1 MATKGNDAF
10 HDLVARIGADEL
22 DRRRLMKRG
31 AGLGIAASAIGSLLS
46 VRGSAAQ
53 DATPVAE
60 PQAQPTIVPAA
71 GAVQLEY
78 WELPR
83 GQASFMAQLQDN
95 VTEFNRTHPEIYV
108 TMRELAFA
116 DYTQKILAAVEAGD
130 SPDMSGGGAGFPF
143 VMAAQN
149 QALDITD
156 LYQEWEADGTLADMS
171 PWAYEKWDFGG
182 MHPGITWQFD
192 TRGIFYRKDLFE
204 QADVAVP
211 TTWEEFKAAA
221 AALHK
226 PDEGVMGIAVPG
238 KQGSFDTV
246 QFYMQLLFQAGGS
259 LADEEGNPTF
269 DTPEHLAALEFL
281 KELVE
286 KYAAP
291 GTPSWAF
298 TEVGRAFLQGTA
310 AMAFEGGWFIRDLR
324 QSASDM
330 LENVGL
336 LPPLEGP
343 GGPDRRLVISFANPW
358 MLYAQSEHPEEAKT
372 FLRWMMEPDNL
383 RKLYESEPGAAWPVY
398 RSLLDS
404 PVYQE
409 NELIATMA
417 QHTVENGVDYWYPNT
432 AAAVG
437 IASLG
442 TSIADIIVNPVI
454 SGQRSPQDA
463 LADAQA
469 SLGEMFQRPGA

>member
-1 MATKGNDAF
+1 MVTKGNDAF

-22 DRRRLMKRG
+22 DRRLLMKRG

-60 PQAQPTIVPAA
+60 PQAQPTIAPAA

-83 GQASFMAQLQDN
+83 GQAAFMAQLQDN
-95 VTEFNRTHPEIYV
+95 VTEFNRTHPEIHV
-108 TMRELAFA
+108 TLRELAFA
-116 DYTQKILAAVEAGD
+116 DYTQKILAAAEAGD
-130 SPDMSGGGAGFPF
+130 PPEMSGGGAGFPF
-143 VMAAQN
+143 VMAAQDR
-149 QALDITD
+149 ALDISD
-156 LYQEWEADGTLADMS
+156 LYEEWEADGTLDDMS
-171 PWAYEKWDFGG
+171 PWAYEKWDFQG

-192 TRGIFYRKDLFE
+192 TRGIFYREDLFE

-211 TTWEEFKAAA
+211 TTWEEFRAAA

-226 PDEGVMGIAVPG
+226 PDEGVMGLAVPG
-238 KQGSFDTV
+238 MQGSFDTV

-286 KYAAP
+286 NYAAP

-324 QSASDM
+324 QNAPDM

-358 MLYAQSEHPEEAKT
+358 MLYAQGEHPEEAKT
-372 FLRWMMEPDNL
+372 FLKWMMEPDNL

-454 SGQRSPQDA
+454 TGQRAPQDA

-469 SLGEMFQRPGA
+469 SLGEMFQRPDE